1 MNMSIKIQPRLVF
14 FLLAAFALSHL
25 NSALAQPYPSK
36 PIRVIAVNA
45 VGSGVDSI
53 VRNLTAVLTKSIG
66 QPIVVENIAGAGGLT
81 GSQTLVRAPA
91 DGYTLGAV
99 SSQYTILPHLYE
111 NIGFD
116 PLKDITPIALLSGI
130 PMVLVTRPAFAAN
143 TAGELAEMA
152 KRDPLRYT
160 ISSGGVGSAQHLAAE
175 ELQQL
180 GKFKLTHVPYKGGG
194 PAVPDLIS
202 GNVDVGFLAVAT
214 VSSLVQ
220 SGKLK
225 ALGVSTARSVDTL
238 AQVPPVGQSIPGFA
252 VEPWLALIAPANLPQ
267 SVAEKLKVEVE
278 AAIAS
283 ESFQTFIKLQ
293 GSPVQSMTIDELKR
307 YFAAELSKHAE
318 LVKSSGAKLQ

>member
-1 MNMSIKIQPRLVF
+1 MHTQLKTRLGF
-14 FLLAAFALSHL
+14 FILTALMVGHS
-25 NSALAQPYPSK
+25 NFVLAQSYPSK
-36 PIRVIAVNA
+36 PIRIVAVNA
-45 VGSGVDSI
+45 VGSGVDAI
-53 VRNLTAVLTKSIG
+53 VRNLTVVLAKSIG
-66 QPIVVENIAGAGGLT
+66 QPVVVENIAGAGGLT
-81 GSQTLVRAPA
+81 GSQTIARAPA

-111 NIGFD
+111 NLGFD

-160 ISSGGVGSAQHLAAE
+160 ISSGGVGSAQHLAGE

-225 ALGVSTARSVDTL
+225 ALGVSTAHRIDTL
-238 AQVPPVGQSIPGFA
+238 AQVPPVGQSVPGFA

-267 SVAEKLKVEVE
+267 SVVEKLKIEVE

-283 ESFQTFIKLQ
+283 ESFQKFIKLQ
-293 GSPVQSMTIDELKR
+293 GSPVQPMTIDELKG
-307 YFAAELSKHAE
+307 YFAAELRKHAE

>member
-1 MNMSIKIQPRLVF
+1 MHTQLKTRLRF
-14 FLLAAFALSHL
+14 FLLTALVFGHS
-25 NSALAQPYPSK
+25 NFVLAQSYPSK
-36 PIRVIAVNA
+36 PIRIIAVNA

-53 VRNLTAVLTKSIG
+53 VRNLTVVLAKSIG
-66 QPIVVENIAGAGGLT
+66 QPVVVENIAGAGGLT
-81 GSQTLVRAPA
+81 GSQTLARAPA

-111 NIGFD
+111 NLGFD

-225 ALGVSTARSVDTL
+225 ALGVSTAHKIDTL
-238 AQVPPVGQSIPGFA
+238 AQVPPVGQSVPGFA

-267 SVAEKLKVEVE
+267 SVVENLKAEVE

-293 GSPVQSMTIDELKR
+293 GSPVKPMTIDELKG
-307 YFAAELSKHAE
+307 YFAAELRKNAE